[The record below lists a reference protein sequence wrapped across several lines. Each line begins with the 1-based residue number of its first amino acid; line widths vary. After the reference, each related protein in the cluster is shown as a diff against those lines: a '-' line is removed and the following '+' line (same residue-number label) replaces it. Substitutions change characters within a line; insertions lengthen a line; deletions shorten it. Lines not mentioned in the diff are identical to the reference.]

1 MLLCLLMLLIVLGE
15 VECDVD
21 NVGDGAYVADVVG
34 AMNVA
39 ADVRCVV
46 MVMCWCCF
54 VCGGHRRWR

>member
-1 MLLCLLMLLIVLGE
+1 MLLIVLGE

-21 NVGDGAYVADVVG
+21 IVGDVAYVADVVG

-39 ADVRCVV
+39 ADVRFVV

-54 VCGGHRRWR
+54 VCGGHRRWG